1 MWFWRKRWRKL
12 MWILNQGVAYS
23 AENVPYLVAL
33 WVINE
38 EKRIGLSI
46 LKNPFEISKLVE
58 KVLDIFL
65 SFSSLRLLAPPIRL
79 VSAAMWKVMKQ
90 RDVMHYGTLE
100 EFVTSCCETVP
111 GLLTSRHQAKL
122 ALGLRSRLILE
133 LCNGSDPPDPAV
145 ILTQLE
151 RIRAPNPSSA
161 LKKDVKI
168 ETAVTNL
175 WDLVES
181 FLKDPTERELFY
193 KVEFPSEYGPQF
205 DQELE
210 KLLWEFLFR
219 LDQLLPVPNLAQTV
233 SWLTAAPPVL
243 EECAQAASQP
253 QLLRTLLQ
261 HQICLGHLDSA
272 ASLSSCMGDYLLS
285 SLSLPP
291 SGRVQQSVKSR
302 SKPASVSTPSPLSL
316 TPLTDYRQTKLSLP
330 VAPVIGGIC
339 NEDLPVMASA
349 NKRART
355 FQEDVVIQS
364 VSRDVEEDA
373 ESTERSKYT
382 CVKSREEES
391 EEDEEI
397 MVMRRGRKRRSVRER
412 GSERVL
418 RRGRGGEFVRDGEE
432 DMTSGRDGETERD
445 LLRDCLVQLGIANLK
460 VPEDHRLYSYITA
473 CLLNK
478 PRVLIPR
485 LISTDIPA
493 LLKSQPSCSNGIPT
507 SGEGSSLWGQRLKLP
522 AITACR
528 LPSTWQRKL
537 SDRSLTL
544 DMGLPASADKENV
557 NFSSNR

>member
-1 MWFWRKRWRKL
+1 

-23 AENVPYLVAL
+23 AENVPCLVAL

-38 EKRIGLSI
+38 EKRIGLPI

-79 VSAAMWKVMKQ
+79 VSAAMWK
-90 RDVMHYGTLE
+90 
-100 EFVTSCCETVP
+100 
-111 GLLTSRHQAKL
+111 
-122 ALGLRSRLILE
+122 LILE
-133 LCNGSDPPDPAV
+133 LCNGSDPPDPSV
-145 ILTQLE
+145 VLPQLE
-151 RIRAPNPSSA
+151 RIRAPTPSSA

-175 WDLVES
+175 RDLVES

-210 KLLWEFLFR
+210 KLLWEFLLR

-272 ASLSSCMGDYLLS
+272 ASLPPCMGDYLLS

-291 SGRVQQSVKSR
+291 SGRVQQSVQSR

-316 TPLTDYRQTKLSLP
+316 TPLTDYRQTNLSSP

-339 NEDLPVMASA
+339 NEDLPAMASA

-355 FQEDVVIQS
+355 FQEDVIIQS
-364 VSRDVEEDA
+364 VSRDVEQDA

-382 CVKSREEES
+382 WVKSREEES

-397 MVMRRGRKRRSVRER
+397 MVMRRGRKRRDR
-412 GSERVL
+412 GSKRVL
-418 RRGRGGEFVRDGEE
+418 RRGRGGGGVRDGEKE
-432 DMTSGRDGETERD
+432 DTTSGRDGETERD
-445 LLRDCLVQLGIANLK
+445 LLRDFLVQLGIANLK
-460 VPEDHRLYSYITA
+460 VPEDHRLYSYITS

-485 LISTDIPA
+485 LTSTDITA
-493 LLKSQPSCSNGIPT
+493 LMRSQPPSCSNGTPT
-507 SGEGSSLWGQRLKLP
+507 AGEGSSPWGQNKRPKLP
-522 AITACR
+522 VITACR

-544 DMGLPASADKENV
+544 DMELPASADKENV
-557 NFSSNR
+557 NFSNNR